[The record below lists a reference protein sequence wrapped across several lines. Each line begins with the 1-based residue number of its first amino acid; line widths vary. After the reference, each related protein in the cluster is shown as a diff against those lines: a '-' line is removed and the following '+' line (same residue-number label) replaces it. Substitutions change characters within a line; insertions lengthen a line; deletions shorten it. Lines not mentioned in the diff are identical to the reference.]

1 MREDIRGCSPQ
12 RPATTTSRTLPPS
25 TTRHDHLPHS
35 PSRNDPPR
43 PPHALSLPQRP
54 ATTTSRTL
62 PPPPRPATTTSLT
75 RLPPTTRHD
84 HLTHSPS
91 PNDLLPHSPS
101 PQRPIGA
108 TRERLRL
115 PQQVSWIRRRDLH
128 VLTSGVHT
136 FASDQR
142 FLALHADRSENW
154 TLHIRFSQVRDSGE
168 YQCQVNTDPRISMLF
183 YLNVQEAATMMDGSD
198 QRYVRAGSTIQL
210 SCSTSI
216 ASQPPGL
223 LYWYRDAEILQ
234 DGGRVDISTHLEN
247 ETVSKLVIQ
256 GARVGDSGNYTCWPT
271 KFLPASV
278 MVHVIPEA
286 KAAAKSHGT
295 GNNGGS
301 ASTTKTTN
309 ASACTALPAGLPL
322 LLLLLL
328 LLLAWETEALLVSRA
343 SPDWLF
349 GNLARRRLP
358 GR

>member
-1 MREDIRGCSPQ
+1 MVAEGRWLLWALLSVVCCLGSVSAGFTLEQGIPHFNTK
-12 RPATTTSRTLPPS
+12 PYFLPPAAKNV
-25 TTRHDHLPHS
+25 T
-35 PSRNDPPR
+35 
-43 PPHALSLPQRP
+43 ALEGQSAYLHCRVAQ
-54 ATTTSRTL
+54 L
-62 PPPPRPATTTSLT
+62 G
-75 RLPPTTRHD
+75 D
-84 HLTHSPS
+84 KK
-91 PNDLLPHSPS
+91 
-101 PQRPIGA
+101 
-108 TRERLRL
+108 
-115 PQQVSWIRRRDLH
+115 VSWIRRRDLH